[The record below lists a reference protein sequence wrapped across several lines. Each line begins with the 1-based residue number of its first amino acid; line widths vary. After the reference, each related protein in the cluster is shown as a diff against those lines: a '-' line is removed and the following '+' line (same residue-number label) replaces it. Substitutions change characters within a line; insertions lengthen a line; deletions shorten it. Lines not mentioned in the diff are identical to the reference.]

1 VGLVLLAYTTI
12 VTISVLYVPQ
22 PLLPSIAA
30 EVGVSR
36 SQAALLTTAAFLPLA
51 ILPLIYGVLI
61 ESLSTRRVIQTALAT
76 LLVTSLALHW
86 IDAFPVM
93 IGLRLIQGAAVPA
106 ILTALMTQVS
116 RTTAPERV
124 QRVMSFY
131 IAATIV
137 GGFAGRFVSGL
148 VASEL
153 GWRASFLLL
162 AFGLAI
168 GLAANLRVRRDV
180 ALRLSRPTLAGISAT
195 LRQRYFV
202 TLYVVIFCVFLV
214 FTAVLNFLPFRV
226 KEIDPSVNEL
236 GIGLM
241 YSGYLV
247 GLILA
252 LASTRI
258 ARAAGD
264 ELRVVVFALL
274 AYAVSVIGLLPPS
287 LLWIFLNMLLFCGS
301 MFLVHSLL
309 SGLINRHAAEHKGV
323 VNGLYVATYYGGGVI
338 GSYVPGLVYVTHG
351 WSAFLMVLLAAGAV
365 AALAALSL
373 RLRPA

>member
-1 VGLVLLAYTTI
+1 
-12 VTISVLYVPQ
+12 
-22 PLLPSIAA
+22 
-30 EVGVSR
+30 
-36 SQAALLTTAAFLPLA
+36 
-51 ILPLIYGVLI
+51 
-61 ESLSTRRVIQTALAT
+61 
-76 LLVTSLALHW
+76 
-86 IDAFPVM
+86 
-93 IGLRLIQGAAVPA
+93 
-106 ILTALMTQVS
+106 
-116 RTTAPERV
+116 
-124 QRVMSFY
+124 
-131 IAATIV
+131 
-137 GGFAGRFVSGL
+137 
-148 VASEL
+148 
-153 GWRASFLLL
+153 
-162 AFGLAI
+162 
-168 GLAANLRVRRDV
+168 
-180 ALRLSRPTLAGISAT
+180 
-195 LRQRYFV
+195 
-202 TLYVVIFCVFLV
+202 
-214 FTAVLNFLPFRV
+214 
-226 KEIDPSVNEL
+226 
-236 GIGLM
+236 M